1 MIPKTNLAPD
11 PETDLERPEPAPT
24 PYLLPLAEL
33 ALPPAP
39 MPEEAARLLAR
50 AAQRRKTAVLV
61 RDCQKTAY
69 AAAAAAA
76 HPPVHV
82 PMLPP
87 AVRKAAHAA
96 QKVEATDDA
105 ANRLKAIREALGDLR
120 GGTDVDP
127 AELNAPLHVWQ
138 ELHDAIWSGDRF
150 ESELALLTAQV
161 FIESE
166 IEEEK
171 ARRKAGR
178 KTGNRQRPRRVS
190 ATKNVEALRRQY
202 EADPQARLE
211 AIQQACSD
219 IKAGVVGDP
228 LLQAECLRPWPAF
241 YRAVVEIEGVDKL
254 EMFGTALVRMT
265 RALLDEE
272 LARERANASP
282 AREASC

>member
-1 MIPKTNLAPD
+1 MTDTAHETEAPAA
-11 PETDLERPEPAPT
+11 TA
-24 PYLLPLAEL
+24 YLLPLEWL

-39 MPEEAARLLAR
+39 RPDEVSARLAQAAARRQSAATAR
-50 AAQRRKTAVLV
+50 DRLKAT
-61 RDCQKTAY
+61 Y
-69 AAAAAAA
+69 AAA
-76 HPPVHV
+76 
-82 PMLPP
+82 PP
-87 AVRKAAHAA
+87 AEPAPDPMPPEARPLPARAVPR
-96 QKVEATDDA
+96 VEVPDTA
-105 ANRLKAIREALGDLR
+105 ANRLKAIRRGLRDLR
-120 GGTDVDP
+120 GGGPVDLEELARP
-127 AELNAPLHVWQ
+127 ARLWPELQN
-138 ELHDAIWSGDRF
+138 AIWSGDRF
-150 ESELALLTAQV
+150 KVELALGIAEAFLT
-161 FIESE
+161 IEAE
-166 IEEEK
+166 KEK
-171 ARRKAGR
+171 ARRASR
-178 KTGNRQRPRRVS
+178 KTGNSQRPRRVS

-282 AREASC
+282 RVQQGKPPANHNPI